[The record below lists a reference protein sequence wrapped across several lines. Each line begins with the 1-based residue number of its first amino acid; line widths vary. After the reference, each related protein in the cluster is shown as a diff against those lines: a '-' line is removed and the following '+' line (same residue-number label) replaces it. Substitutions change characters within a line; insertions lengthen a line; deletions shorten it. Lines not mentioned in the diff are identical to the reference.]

1 MYSSHQRQAAKSLSS
16 SASRYGGCTCVY
28 REVQTNRTSLW
39 LVAALVLVC
48 AWAFSLVSS
57 TTSYYSVDASSYFN
71 QLLESQVSLTNDIIV
86 AILTPL
92 EWRGFTSSIL
102 WTPFIINTLFAGNIV
117 NAIDSRGQC
126 RWCYGML
133 SIVMPLSLTVS
144 ICVCLI
150 DTIFSFNL

>member
-1 MYSSHQRQAAKSLSS
+1 MYSSHQRQTAKSLSYS
-16 SASRYGGCTCVY
+16 TSRYGGCTCVY
-28 REVQTNRTSLW
+28 CEVQANRMSLW

-71 QLLESQVSLTNDIIV
+71 QLLEAQVSLTNDIIV

-92 EWRGFTSSIL
+92 ERRGFTSSIL
-102 WTPFIINTLFAGNIV
+102 WTLFIINTLFAGNIV
-117 NAIDSRGQC
+117 DAIDSRGQC

-133 SIVMPLSLTVS
+133 SIFIPLPLTVF

-150 DTIFSFNL
+150 DPIFSFSL